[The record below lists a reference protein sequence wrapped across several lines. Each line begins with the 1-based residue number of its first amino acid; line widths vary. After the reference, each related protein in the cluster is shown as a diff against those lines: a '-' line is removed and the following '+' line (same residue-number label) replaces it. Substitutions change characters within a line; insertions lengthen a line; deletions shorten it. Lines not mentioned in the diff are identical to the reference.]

1 MVSGSLI
8 KNDSCRP
15 SLGFLRCSQSIGS
28 PSGEEARYAEINNQT
43 HFSAAGLDSRRSF
56 GLVVLPDLRLMRGM
70 RLRSPAAEPRATY
83 PVPEPFERDADFPVC
98 ADAKEVGNVF

>member
-1 MVSGSLI
+1 MPRITIKRTLLQLALI
-8 KNDSCRP
+8 
-15 SLGFLRCSQSIGS
+15 LVAFLC
-28 PSGEEARYAEINNQT
+28 
-43 HFSAAGLDSRRSF
+43 
-56 GLVVLPDLRLMRGM
+56 LVVLPDLRLMRGM